1 MPLPISLL
9 QKNML
14 EIKSHQKF
22 FRKFES
28 DFLSVLPPLHTAKSL
43 NNTKLRVNMWSK
55 RGLKKTNQ
63 RVENRSFWREFREI
77 YSKKLD
83 IGVIT
88 QHDRYTEIKK
98 KKKNFKKSK
107 FRTQF
112 YGDISSTKG
121 GKPLSNRS
129 GAHLSD

>member
-1 MPLPISLL
+1 
-9 QKNML
+9 ML

-22 FRKFES
+22 FMKFES

-88 QHDRYTEIKK
+88 QHDRYTEIR
-98 KKKNFKKSK
+98 KKNFKKSK
-107 FRTQF
+107 FRTQL

>member
-22 FRKFES
+22 FMKFES

-98 KKKNFKKSK
+98 KKQLQKIKVSNTIVWRYFVNKGWKAFK
-107 FRTQF
+107 Q
-112 YGDISSTKG
+112 
-121 GKPLSNRS
+121 
-129 GAHLSD
+129 